1 MNYDSA
7 LLQHIQDRLRIQPSH
22 GYINRNSLP
31 LALAYDDLRE
41 LYGRRNILDDAE
53 DPPSPV
59 GPDQVANAFAALHRR
74 RQRHMHMRQEEFDA
88 FINGDNGLD
97 APSGHVR
104 AAHRRPVIGKKEDVP
119 EPSAPEG
126 TKEKKLCVV
135 CLDRVKVVALIPCG
149 HMCMCVTCARA
160 PHGDCPLCRAS
171 VTGTLR
177 VFV

>member
-1 MNYDSA
+1 
-7 LLQHIQDRLRIQPSH
+7 
-22 GYINRNSLP
+22 
-31 LALAYDDLRE
+31 
-41 LYGRRNILDDAE
+41 
-53 DPPSPV
+53 
-59 GPDQVANAFAALHRR
+59 
-74 RQRHMHMRQEEFDA
+74 MHMRQEEFDA